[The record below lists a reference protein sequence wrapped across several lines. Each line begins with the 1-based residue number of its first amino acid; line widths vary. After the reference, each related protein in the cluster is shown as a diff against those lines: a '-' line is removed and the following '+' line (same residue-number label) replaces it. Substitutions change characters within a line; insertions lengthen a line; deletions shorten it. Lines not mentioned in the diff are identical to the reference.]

1 MAARVTARRTLGLA
15 AALAVVVAM
24 GAARPAAGAPRQARA
39 PMRRLQIAA
48 PSVASVEPAEVAQGQ
63 TVTLTLR
70 GTGIRD
76 GLVIAL
82 GPGVTATPVTHA
94 TGTAGTV
101 TVTVAA
107 NAAPGTRA
115 LATAGGGRET
125 AQAARLVV
133 RAVVRV
139 TPGLQ
144 LRPAPPATFTPA
156 PREAEAAPAGGA
168 ARLMYGGAELRYDS
182 RGCPDITRCL
192 KDDRTVYV
200 PPDKKQ
206 SYFWWNVDHV
216 PGAGAVRWQ
225 VIQTPLVADALALTP
240 EPAGVVSSGIQ
251 AGTEDE
257 VELDVGAI
265 ARGLGLKPFV
275 PAEAS
280 AAGAH
285 AAPGGRATVRRPGP
299 VSHAAPSA
307 PSSLYV
313 RVIPVRSAVDATPV
327 GRPSDPIR
335 LVYGTAPAPELHLP
349 NVTTVP
355 GPSIAV
361 TRFEWVPDLRIKN
374 WPSGCEPIPRDTG
387 TGGIEALGEAL
398 VSAWDWASHTYAA
411 VENAV
416 VDVAHTLLP
425 FVPKSVLNVAMQ
437 AAMAAAGIPP
447 NIPNLDQLMHAGAD
461 YLAESVAAEI
471 PVPGSDALAG
481 LTVEEFKDQAR
492 EAARKAILAGA
503 EKARDELSGKDVK
516 YCREWERWPSI
527 NLTIRNTGDR
537 DYEDVHVGIEDS
549 AHLFKDL
556 GATVP
561 ILHRGQQLTIPVTL
575 IDRSRMNVQITHHTQ
590 LPEYDESKAE
600 GQWWDRFAIGED
612 RVHGVPARRHDV
624 PGGLLPV
631 GARHGLHVGQQ
642 GLAPGGRGRALVQ
655 GRLQPALPY
664 GVRRSFTS

>member
-1 MAARVTARRTLGLA
+1 MGVLDPARRMLLPAATMA
-15 AALAVVVAM
+15 AALAIAS
-24 GAARPAAGAPRQARA
+24 PAAASPQQIKV
-39 PMRRLQIAA
+39 PMRRMR
-48 PSVASVEPAEVAQGQ
+48 V
-63 TVTLTLR
+63 
-70 GTGIRD
+70 
-76 GLVIAL
+76 
-82 GPGVTATPVTHA
+82 
-94 TGTAGTV
+94 
-101 TVTVAA
+101 
-107 NAAPGTRA
+107 
-115 LATAGGGRET
+115 
-125 AQAARLVV
+125 
-133 RAVVRV
+133 V
-139 TPGLQ
+139 TP
-144 LRPAPPATFTPA
+144 RAP
-156 PREAEAAPAGGA
+156 
-168 ARLMYGGAELRYDS
+168 LLYGGAVLRYDS
-182 RGCPDITRCL
+182 RRCPDVTLCL
-192 KDDRTVYV
+192 QDDRTVYV
-200 PPDKKQ
+200 PPDKKHT
-206 SYFWWNVDHV
+206 YFWWNVDHV
-216 PGAGAVRWQ
+216 PGAGGVRWQ
-225 VIQTPLVADALALTP
+225 VIQTPLVAAALAVTP
-240 EPAGVVSSGIQ
+240 ETSGVVRTGVQ
-251 AGTEDE
+251 AGTENE
-257 VELDVGAI
+257 VELDVAGI

-285 AAPGGRATVRRPGP
+285 AASGGRAIVRRPGP
-299 VSHAAPSA
+299 VSHAAPAA
-307 PSSLYV
+307 PTSLYV
-313 RVIPVRSAVDATPV
+313 RVIPVRSAADPTPV

-335 LVYGTAPAPELHLP
+335 LVYGTAPQPELHLP

-461 YLAESVAAEI
+461 YLAESVAAQI

-481 LTVEEFKDQAR
+481 LTVQEFKDQAR

-503 EKARDELSGKDVK
+503 EKARDELSGKNVK

-590 LPEYDESKAE
+590 LPEYRRNE
-600 GQWWDRFAIGED
+600 GRGAMVGPVQQRAD
-612 RVHGVPARRHDV
+612 RVQRAAAGRHDV
-624 PGGLLPV
+624 PRGQLPD
-631 GARHGLHVGQQ
+631 GARPRLHVGRQ
-642 GLAPGGRGRALVQ
+642 GVAPGGRGRALVL
-655 GRLQPALPY
+655 GRLKPAPTY
-664 GVRRSFTS
+664 VQGPPST